1 MLPLPRDGGMLF
13 RGWGW
18 DGMKSFLPLLLKRR
32 TVICEEAGIFSLL
45 QGHLEEA
52 APMET
57 WLHWRVR

>member
-1 MLPLPRDGGMLF
+1 MEVFP
-13 RGWGW
+13 
-18 DGMKSFLPLLLKRR
+18 SFAVEKR
-32 TVICEEAGIFSLL
+32 TVICEEAGTSSLL